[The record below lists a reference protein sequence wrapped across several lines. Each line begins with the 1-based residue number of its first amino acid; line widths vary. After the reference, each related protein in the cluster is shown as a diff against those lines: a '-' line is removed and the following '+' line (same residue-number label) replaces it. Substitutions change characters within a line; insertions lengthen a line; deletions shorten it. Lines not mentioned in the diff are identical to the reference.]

1 LPIHAGDIAW
11 NATPECRWRQL
22 TVHPTGK
29 SGFTSIPPEQTGIT
43 FTNLLEER
51 IGGANRVLQNGSG
64 VAVGDFDNDGLP
76 DLYFCSLTGGNALY
90 KNLGTWRFQDV
101 TEQAGVARSNRL
113 CRGAV
118 FADINA
124 DGFLDLLV
132 CSAGEGV
139 ICFLNDGHGKF
150 TDATK
155 SAGTATQFGSA
166 TLALA
171 DVDGNG
177 TLDLYVT
184 NNRTD
189 DIRDRGQVNLQMIN
203 GKLTVPP
210 QFKDRLLV
218 VDGKLLEYGEPD
230 ILYLNDG
237 HGRFSAVSW
246 TDGTFRDEDGN
257 KLSGPPLDWGLT
269 VTFRDMNGDNYPDIY
284 VCNDYWTPDR
294 VWIND
299 GKGHFR
305 AIEKLALRNTSASSM
320 GVDFADIGRTGNLD
334 FFVVDML
341 SRDLRL
347 RKRQMFAQRPT
358 GSPIGVVDNR
368 PQIMRNTLFQSR
380 GDGTYAELANYA
392 GLSAS
397 EWSWSP
403 IFIDVD
409 LDGFEDLLI
418 TTGHAKD
425 VQDLDAEA
433 QIRTRQ
439 PALNS
444 IADPA
449 ARLEAFVQAKI
460 ENARLYPKLETPIVA
475 FHNLGNFK
483 FEEVTQ
489 VWGTDAPGIHHA
501 IAMADFDGDGDL
513 DFVVNNLRAAAGLY
527 RNEADAARVA
537 VRLKGLPPNT
547 EGVGAIIKLSNGAVP
562 MQSQEVICGGRY
574 MAGSDPMLVFAAGNA
589 KREMILE
596 VKWRSGKVST
606 IQDVLPNRIYEV
618 DESGAKETGSARL
631 QGVLH
636 NKKTLFE
643 DVSHLI
649 SHTHHEDPF
658 GDFERQPLLPKK
670 LSQLGPGV
678 TWGDIDG
685 DGWDDLILGS
695 GKGGS
700 TGVFRNDGHGGFKP
714 MTAPPWNAPITR
726 DQTSVLLWRKTE
738 AESMLLVGSANYEDG
753 LAVGGA
759 VRQFD
764 PARSV
769 IQDAVPARQSSVG
782 PLALADI
789 HGNGQ
794 MDLFVGGRV
803 IPGRYPEPASS
814 GIFRYDGKAWAL
826 DADNTRILEKIGLV
840 SGAVWSDLD
849 GDGAPELILA
859 CEWGPIRVFKNQAGR
874 LREATDELGLARFV
888 GWWNGVT
895 TGDIDGDG
903 RLDIVAGNWGLNCP
917 YRATPDQP
925 VRLFYGDFG
934 QRGMVDLIE
943 AEYDPVLRAI
953 VPRRMR
959 DAVSMALPDL
969 PERFPTHKSFSEATL
984 AQVLGDGTRHAR
996 QLDATTLE
1004 SMLFLNRSNRF
1015 EPVPLPME
1023 AQLAPVFGVSV
1034 ADFNGD
1040 GHEDVFLSQNFF
1052 GNQQETPR
1060 YDAGRGLLL
1069 TGDGKGR
1076 LKAVPAQESGIKVYG
1091 EQRGVAVADFD
1102 GDGRVDLVVTQ
1113 NGAETKLYHNTGGK
1127 PGLRVRL
1134 HGPAGNPS
1142 AAGAVLRLK
1151 FGERFGPAREIHIGS
1166 GYWSEDS
1173 TVQIMATPEPPTEIR
1188 ILWPGGRTTTTP
1200 QLPNGIEK
1208 IVIDSTGK
1216 PL

>member
-1 LPIHAGDIAW
+1 
-11 NATPECRWRQL
+11 
-22 TVHPTGK
+22 
-29 SGFTSIPPEQTGIT
+29 
-43 FTNLLEER
+43 
-51 IGGANRVLQNGSG
+51 
-64 VAVGDFDNDGLP
+64 
-76 DLYFCSLTGGNALY
+76 
-90 KNLGTWRFQDV
+90 
-101 TEQAGVARSNRL
+101 
-113 CRGAV
+113 
-118 FADINA
+118 
-124 DGFLDLLV
+124 
-132 CSAGEGV
+132 
-139 ICFLNDGHGKF
+139 
-150 TDATK
+150 
-155 SAGTATQFGSA
+155 
-166 TLALA
+166 
-171 DVDGNG
+171 
-177 TLDLYVT
+177 
-184 NNRTD
+184 
-189 DIRDRGQVNLQMIN
+189 
-203 GKLTVPP
+203 
-210 QFKDRLLV
+210 
-218 VDGKLLEYGEPD
+218 
-230 ILYLNDG
+230 
-237 HGRFSAVSW
+237 
-246 TDGTFRDEDGN
+246 
-257 KLSGPPLDWGLT
+257 
-269 VTFRDMNGDNYPDIY
+269 
-284 VCNDYWTPDR
+284 
-294 VWIND
+294 
-299 GKGHFR
+299 
-305 AIEKLALRNTSASSM
+305 
-320 GVDFADIGRTGNLD
+320 
-334 FFVVDML
+334 
-341 SRDLRL
+341 
-347 RKRQMFAQRPT
+347 
-358 GSPIGVVDNR
+358 
-368 PQIMRNTLFQSR
+368 
-380 GDGTYAELANYA
+380 
-392 GLSAS
+392 
-397 EWSWSP
+397 
-403 IFIDVD
+403 
-409 LDGFEDLLI
+409 
-418 TTGHAKD
+418 
-425 VQDLDAEA
+425 
-433 QIRTRQ
+433 
-439 PALNS
+439 
-444 IADPA
+444 
-449 ARLEAFVQAKI
+449 
-460 ENARLYPKLETPIVA
+460 
-475 FHNLGNFK
+475 
-483 FEEVTQ
+483 
-489 VWGTDAPGIHHA
+489 
-501 IAMADFDGDGDL
+501 
-513 DFVVNNLRAAAGLY
+513 
-527 RNEADAARVA
+527 
-537 VRLKGLPPNT
+537 
-547 EGVGAIIKLSNGAVP
+547 
-562 MQSQEVICGGRY
+562 
-574 MAGSDPMLVFAAGNA
+574 
-589 KREMILE
+589 
-596 VKWRSGKVST
+596 
-606 IQDVLPNRIYEV
+606 
-618 DESGAKETGSARL
+618 
-631 QGVLH
+631 
-636 NKKTLFE
+636 
-643 DVSHLI
+643 
-649 SHTHHEDPF
+649 
-658 GDFERQPLLPKK
+658 
-670 LSQLGPGV
+670 
-678 TWGDIDG
+678 
-685 DGWDDLILGS
+685 
-695 GKGGS
+695 
-700 TGVFRNDGHGGFKP
+700 
-714 MTAPPWNAPITR
+714 
-726 DQTSVLLWRKTE
+726 
-738 AESMLLVGSANYEDG
+738 
-753 LAVGGA
+753 
-759 VRQFD
+759 
-764 PARSV
+764 
-769 IQDAVPARQSSVG
+769 
-782 PLALADI
+782 
-789 HGNGQ
+789 